1 MILSPWKRLFFFL
14 GFSGLLY
21 FLYPTN
27 TEMVLL
33 HLQSDDPIQGQRF
46 MEQALAKDPED
57 FDLLVFSGE
66 LHWAHDQVDPAISDL
81 RKAVS
86 IKPNNLRALILQA
99 TYLEWALRLDDA
111 LAAWEK
117 VDIRDP
123 GRPGVAMKLAS
134 IAKYL
139 NRPGLAGFWAAKWL
153 AQERPIPKR
162 LAGSPL
168 MKPWVKGL
176 ARLARERLAAGKDAQ
191 EDDSSAL
198 RDDVLYSMAAS
209 LYKTLSNEEEVVLPS
224 TDSLYMEFVRSG
236 FEDEALAL
244 ALALDGNGLA
254 LTERFKLLTVL
265 DLAGLGD
272 RVPPVMLEMAKKAPE
287 QENALLAFLELGEQQ
302 GDLDTKTLVL
312 ERLTRVNPVQERY
325 KTELIG
331 LYVESGNYDRIA
343 ELMDRLAWFTGE
355 GVRFVR
361 QVMAAAFVSNDEP
374 FMQKVSNEAE
384 KVKNP
389 APDILSA
396 RVRLAI
402 ALHDLDR
409 VSEIYKVLYEV
420 SPAEAPE
427 LLKSLLSDN
436 RDYNPEAMAEAL
448 TVALSLSPHD
458 VTLLRLAARNAM
470 TRGRPDQAFG
480 LFRRLLV
487 LTHGSEEL
495 VQLVAAARE
504 SSTPEFFVEDALDLG
519 FKYVG
524 ETVQTLDLATDI
536 YLELDKP
543 VKAYQ
548 AARKASELVSDSAH
562 VSRMLE
568 LAKSSGRSEDAREA
582 VRLALSLLPN
592 DPALA
597 RQAVELAMG
606 ENNLAQ
612 AEQEANRLLKL
623 EPGNVWAIRQ
633 LADIYSWTNR
643 YQQAIGMLAKLASSG
658 QASTAD
664 LVQLA
669 AFKESA
675 GEGVAAL
682 EMVLE
687 LLKRDPNNREIAA
700 QAINYALW
708 NNRPR
713 IAAELSEKLAG
724 KPGGEKYQ
732 LQAGTAWL
740 AAGESTKALPWLEK
754 ARTSGQGGVE
764 TLRLLARAY
773 QALNRQRSAQEILLE
788 LERRV
793 PLTPEDVIAIAQAH
807 AALRQWSQTFGRLD
821 PVAKQGKLDLEGQ
834 LLFCQALDNTSRK
847 DEATPLLE
855 SLAQKCATSPAD
867 LIRVGEIAY
876 QGGRLD
882 LARDIFR
889 QAVAAQPQ
897 NPLAL
902 RGLATVLADKGK
914 RQAAAKLMESHN
926 KVNPQDADSRIQ
938 TGELET
944 ALGNEAKAHANYMKA
959 LKLLRQPPRAMNEA
973 DGT

>member
-1 MILSPWKRLFFFL
+1 MILSPWKRLLFFL
-14 GFSGLLY
+14 GFVGLLY

-33 HLQSDDPIQGQRF
+33 HLQSDDPIQGKRF
-46 MEQALAKDPED
+46 MEQALIKDPED

-66 LHWAHDQVDPAISDL
+66 LHWAHDQVDAAISDL
-81 RKAVS
+81 AKAVS

-99 TYLEWALRLDDA
+99 TYLEWAMRLDDA
-111 LAAWEK
+111 LAAWER
-117 VDIRDP
+117 VEIRDP
-123 GRPGVAMKLAS
+123 GRPGVAMKIAS

-139 NRPGLAGFWAAKWL
+139 DRSDLAGFWSAKWL
-153 AQERPIPKR
+153 AQERTIPKR
-162 LAGSPL
+162 LAGNPL
-168 MKPWVKGL
+168 MKPWINGL
-176 ARLARERLAAGKDAQ
+176 ASLARDRLAAAEGTRENVVSTLQ
-191 EDDSSAL
+191 DDLLYFMSANL
-198 RDDVLYSMAAS
+198 FKILN
-209 LYKTLSNEEEVVLPS
+209 SNEDLPPPNS
-224 TDSLYMEFVRSG
+224 ETLYMEYVKSG
-236 FEDEALAL
+236 FEGEALAL

-265 DLAGLGD
+265 DLAGLSD
-272 RVPPVMLEMAKKAPE
+272 RVPPVMLEMAKKAPD

-312 ERLTRVNPVQERY
+312 ERLASVNPRQERY

-384 KVKNP
+384 KVNNP

-402 ALHDLDR
+402 ALHDLNK
-409 VSEIYKVLYEV
+409 VSEIYKVLYEF

-427 LLKSLLSDN
+427 LLKSLLSEN
-436 RDYNPEAMAEAL
+436 RDFNPEAMAEAL
-448 TVALSLSPHD
+448 TVALSLSPQD

-470 TRGRPDQAFG
+470 ARGRPDQAVG
-480 LFRRLLV
+480 LFRRTLV
-487 LTHGSEEL
+487 LTHNYEEFA
-495 VQLVAAARE
+495 QLVAAARE
-504 SSTPEFFVEDALDLG
+504 SSNPKGMAEDALDLG
-519 FKYVG
+519 LKYVG
-524 ETVQTLDLATDI
+524 ETPQTLDLATDV
-536 YLELDKP
+536 YLEIDKP
-543 VKAYQ
+543 VLAYQ
-548 AARKASELVSDSAH
+548 TARRAAELSPDPAH
-562 VSRMLE
+562 VSRMIE
-568 LAKSSGRSEDAREA
+568 LAQSSGRSEDAREA
-582 VRLALSLLPN
+582 VKLARALLPN

-606 ENNLAQ
+606 NSDLVQ
-612 AEQEANRLLKL
+612 AEQEAIRLLKL
-623 EPGNVWAIRQ
+623 EPGNTWGMRQ

-643 YQQAIGMLAKLASSG
+643 YSQAAGMLARLAAAG
-658 QASTAD
+658 HASTAD
-664 LVQLA
+664 LLQLA
-669 AFKESA
+669 ALKESA
-675 GEGVAAL
+675 GEGLAAL
-682 EMVLE
+682 EMLRDI
-687 LLKRDPNNREIAA
+687 LKQDPNNREVAA

-708 NNRPR
+708 NNRPK

-740 AAGESTKALPWLEK
+740 AAGEATRALPWLEK
-754 ARTSGQGGVE
+754 ARASGQGGVE
-764 TLRLLARAY
+764 ALRLLAQAY
-773 QALNRQRSAQEILLE
+773 QSLNRQRSTQEILFE
-788 LERRV
+788 LERRAS
-793 PLTPEDVIAIAQAH
+793 LTPEDNIALAQAH
-807 AALRQWSQTFGRLD
+807 AALRQWPQVLGRLD
-821 PVAKQGKLDLEGQ
+821 QVAKLGKLDLEGQ

-847 DEATPLLE
+847 NEATPLLE
-855 SLAQKCATSPAD
+855 SLAQRCASSPAD

-889 QAVAAQPQ
+889 QAVKDQPQ
-897 NPLAL
+897 NPQAL
-902 RGLATVLADKGK
+902 RGLATVLSDKGK
-914 RQAAAKLMESHN
+914 RHDAARLMDSHN
-926 KVNPQDADSRIQ
+926 KINPQDADSRIQ
-938 TGELET
+938 SGELET

-959 LKLLRQPPRAMNEA
+959 LKLLRQPSRAVN
-973 DGT
+973 